1 MMERTPWTGKER
13 MQNIWGGA
21 DDYFFYIG
29 KSSLF
34 YPLERNGATLEEM
47 CRLNNASSAM
57 VGGELFG

>member
-34 YPLERNGATLEEM
+34 YPLERNGAMLEEM
-47 CRLNNASSAM
+47 CPA
-57 VGGELFG
+57 E

>member
-1 MMERTPWTGKER
+1 MTEQTLWTGKER

-34 YPLERNGATLEEM
+34 Y
-47 CRLNNASSAM
+47 S
-57 VGGELFG
+57 